1 VAVGRRRA
9 RWFAGGAAALPYWSR
24 LASRWGYV
32 LGKIAADVERALA
45 RRRAEGAPGGTTGR
59 LLAAEDGWSAADVIC
74 TLGPADRPFE
84 ERHAEVSLAVVVAG
98 TFQYRSSLGSALMTP
113 GSLFL
118 GDCGGSFEC
127 GHEHAAGDRCIAF
140 RYRPE
145 YFERLAAE
153 AGLRRGSRGFR
164 VPRVPP
170 LRELAPLV
178 SRAARGVLDP
188 AGMSWEELAI
198 ELGAA
203 AARVAAGYSAAAS
216 TPAGALERV
225 TRSVRSIEH
234 EPGAPWTLS
243 ALAAEAGQSP
253 FHYLRTFKRLTGV
266 TPHQFILRARL
277 REAAVRLVRD
287 EARVIDIALDSGFG
301 DISNFNRAFRA
312 EFGVSP
318 ERYRRE
324 GRRPCTAGYG
334 AAGLARRGSGRR
346 GPTRP

>member
-1 VAVGRRRA
+1 M
-9 RWFAGGAAALPYWSR
+9 
-24 LASRWGYV
+24 
-32 LGKIAADVERALA
+32 GKIAADVERALA
-45 RRRAEGAPGGTTGR
+45 RRSAEDAPGGAMGR
-59 LLAAEDGWSAADVIC
+59 LLAAGDGWSAADVIC

-84 ERHAEVSLAVVVAG
+84 EQHGEVSVAVVVAG

-118 GDCGGSFEC
+118 GNRGGSFEC

-140 RYRPE
+140 HYRPE

-153 AGLRRGSRGFR
+153 AGLPRGSRSFR

-178 SRAARGVLDP
+178 SRAAGGVLDP
-188 AGMSWEELAI
+188 AAMSWEELAI

-203 AARVAAGYSAAAS
+203 AARVAAGHTAAPS
-216 TPAGALERV
+216 TPPGALERV
-225 TRSVRSIEH
+225 TWSVRSIER
-234 EPGAPWTLS
+234 EPGAPWMLS
-243 ALAAEAGQSP
+243 VLAAEAGQSS
-253 FHYLRTFKRLTGV
+253 FHYLRMFKRLTGV

-277 REAAVRLVRD
+277 REAAMRLVRD
-287 EARVIDIALDSGFG
+287 EARVIAIALDSGFG

-324 GRRPCTAGYG
+324 GRRPTTASHG
-334 AAGLARRGSGRR
+334 AAGPARRGAGRR